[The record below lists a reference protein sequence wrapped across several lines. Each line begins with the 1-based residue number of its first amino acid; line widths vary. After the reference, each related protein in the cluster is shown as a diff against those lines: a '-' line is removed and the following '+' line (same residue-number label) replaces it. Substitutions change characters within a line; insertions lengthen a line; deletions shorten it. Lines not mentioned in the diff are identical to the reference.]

1 MKNTEALK
9 LLGELWA
16 DFQQPDLIWQIVILA
31 TCVAL
36 AFLFAR
42 WWKRRPSADSA
53 GRLQAASRRIAF
65 PLVAMLLTGVA
76 IEVSGMLEKG
86 LHVKLLAVALPLL
99 GTLALVRVCVYVLRQ
114 SFSNATWLATS
125 EKWVAAVIWLALALY
140 ITDLAPAVIAFL
152 EELAI
157 TLGKTRISVWMV
169 LKGSLTI
176 LVTIVLALWVGGLLE
191 ARLMRV
197 QGLDSSLRIVSVRV
211 AKALLALIAL
221 MAGLSLVGIDITALS
236 VFTGALGVGLGF
248 GLQKIASN
256 YVSGFIIL
264 LDRSIRL
271 GNVVQIGHDTGG
283 TVTEITTRYT
293 VLKNL
298 AGVEFIVPN
307 ETLIGSTVQS
317 QSYSDS
323 RVRVAFS
330 LGVAYDTPDLDAV
343 LRLME
348 ETAAAHPRVIT
359 DPPPRAL
366 LLSFGDSAILLELGF
381 WIADPEEGSGGVRSD
396 VALALWR
403 VFRERGVEIPFP
415 QRVVRLLQ
423 AE

>member
-16 DFQQPDLIWQIVILA
+16 EFQQPDLVWQIVILVA
-31 TCVAL
+31 CLAL

-42 WWKRRPSADSA
+42 WWQRRPTADNA

-76 IEVSGMLEKG
+76 IEVSGLLGQG
-86 LHVKLLAVALPLL
+86 LHIKLLTVVLPLL
-99 GTLALVRVCVYVLRQ
+99 AALALVRVCVYVLRQ
-114 SFSNATWLATS
+114 SFPDATWLATS
-125 EKWVAAVIWLALALY
+125 EKWVAAVIWLALALH
-140 ITDLAPAVIAFL
+140 ITDLAPAVIALL
-152 EELAI
+152 EDLAM

-176 LVTIVLALWVGGLLE
+176 LVTVVLALWVGGLLE

-197 QGLDSSLRIVSVRV
+197 QGLDSSLRMVSVRV

-271 GNVVQIGHDTGG
+271 GNVVQVGNDTSG

-307 ETLIGSTVQS
+307 ETLIGSTVQN

-330 LGVAYDTPDLDAV
+330 IGVAYDTPDLDAV

-348 ETAAAHPRVIT
+348 ETAAAHPRVIA
-359 DPPPRAL
+359 DPPPRAFL
-366 LLSFGDSAILLELGF
+366 LNFGDSAILLELGF
-381 WIADPEEGSGGVRSD
+381 WIADPEEGSGSVRSD